1 MNFKTITIKK
11 AYLILTLIFIVTGCM
26 FQKPGYLTMITAPE
40 LKQAME
46 HDDIFLVDVHTP
58 EQKHIKGTDVFIAY
72 NEVEKH
78 LDKLPAD
85 KNTAIYLYC
94 ESGPM
99 ANAAA
104 RSFYKAG
111 FQNLINLEGGAQA
124 WRKHGFA
131 FE

>member
-11 AYLILTLIFIVTGCM
+11 AYLIIPFIFIITGCM
-26 FQKPGYLTMITAPE
+26 YQKPGYLALVTSTE
-40 LKQAME
+40 LKQIME
-46 HDDIFLVDVHTP
+46 HNDIFLVDVHTP

-72 NEVEKH
+72 DEAEQH
-78 LDKLPAD
+78 LNKLPAD
-85 KNTAIYLYC
+85 KNTTIYLYC
-94 ESGPM
+94 ETGPM

-111 FQNLINLEGGAQA
+111 FQNLVKLDGGAEA
-124 WRKHGFA
+124 WREHGFE